1 MLVGIIDTGVNT
13 DHPAFAED
21 QDYVRLNPLGS
32 NKFTGDCVDS
42 PELCNNKLVGVHS
55 YPEITDVYGAPEFQA
70 NPWGT
75 PVMLRPA
82 NGEDYNGHGSHT
94 ASTVAGNHLDNTPLQ
109 AATGDATSDG
119 VNVPFNFPATSGVA
133 PRAHIISYQVCWP
146 GNGGDPYAGCPESAI
161 LAAFEDAIADGS
173 MR

>member
-1 MLVGIIDTGVNT
+1 M
-13 DHPAFAED
+13 
-21 QDYVRLNPLGS
+21 RLNPLGS

-109 AATGDATSDG
+109 
-119 VNVPFNFPATSGVA
+119 VQPVMPPVM
-133 PRAHIISYQVCWP
+133 
-146 GNGGDPYAGCPESAI
+146 
-161 LAAFEDAIADGS
+161 GS
-173 MR
+173 MCPLTSRLPAV